1 VATGTADRNNTRK
14 RSPQTYNRHNQT
26 LQRLS

>member
-14 RSPQTYNRHNQT
+14 LSPQTHNRHNQT
-26 LQRLS
+26 LRGLS